1 MTHIP
6 NLKYH
11 QAYMVCVI
19 EYGHA
24 KNELGWADFHKL
36 YAQIEWLVEI
46 VHECINSLH
55 TSLLHQ
61 THLQPQH
68 NLLLNPKQLLSN
80 SCNTQTGI
88 KPVAET
94 GAEQFTSG
102 DSAFSHIFTTLVNP
116 ISIRDYQQ
124 G

>member
-1 MTHIP
+1 MVGDSDE
-6 NLKYH
+6 
-11 QAYMVCVI
+11 AYLLAVC
-19 EYGHA
+19 
-24 KNELGWADFHKL
+24 
-36 YAQIEWLVEI
+36 
-46 VHECINSLH
+46 

-61 THLQPQH
+61 PQPQPQH
-68 NLLLNPKQLLSN
+68 NLLLTPSNCSN

-102 DSAFSHIFTTLVNP
+102 DSAFIKFINP
-116 ISIRDYQQ
+116 

>member
-1 MTHIP
+1 MS
-6 NLKYH
+6 
-11 QAYMVCVI
+11 AYLLVS
-19 EYGHA
+19 
-24 KNELGWADFHKL
+24 L
-36 YAQIEWLVEI
+36 AQ
-46 VHECINSLH
+46 C
-55 TSLLHQ
+55 LHQ
-61 THLQPQH
+61 PQLQPQH

-102 DSAFSHIFTTLVNP
+102 DSAFSHIKFINP
-116 ISIRDYQQ
+116 